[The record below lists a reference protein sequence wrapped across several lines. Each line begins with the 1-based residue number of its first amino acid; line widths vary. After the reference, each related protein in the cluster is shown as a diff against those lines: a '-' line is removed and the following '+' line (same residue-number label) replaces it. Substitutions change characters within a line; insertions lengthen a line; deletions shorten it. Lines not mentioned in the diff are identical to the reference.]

1 MKLWGGRFT
10 KDTDTLV
17 EDFHSSISFDQRL
30 YREDIRGSI
39 AHARML
45 GETGIITKDESEKI
59 ITGLKDILEE
69 IEAGKIEFSKSAEDI
84 HLNMETILIEKIG
97 DTAKKLHTARSR
109 NDQVAL
115 DMRMYLKNECCK
127 IMDLLCKLER
137 ILLDKAAENL
147 ETIMPG
153 YTHLQKAQPVTFAHH
168 LLAYVEMFWRDLGR
182 LKDCYKRIDVMP
194 LGAGALAG
202 TTFPINRKMVAEE
215 LGFAEITANSLDT
228 VSDRD
233 FIIEFNSS
241 AATIMMHL
249 SRFCEELILW
259 STHEFNFIE
268 MDDAYSTGSSIMPQ
282 KKNPDVA
289 ELIRGKTGRVYGN
302 LVGILT
308 VMKSLPLAYNKDL
321 QEDKEALFDTVDTLQ
336 GCLLTFA
343 PMIETM
349 EINTESMV
357 EGARGGFA
365 NATDVADYLATKGIP
380 FREAHR
386 VVGELVLYSITNSKN
401 LAELSLEEYR
411 QFSAVF
417 EEDIY
422 RAISIESCVQRRNV
436 PGGPAQE
443 AVEAAI
449 GLARTRLREIDEWL
463 EKYFRKQKPGW

>member
-10 KDTDTLV
+10 KGTDNLV
-17 EDFHSSISFDQRL
+17 EDFHSSISFDKRL

-45 GETGIITKDESEKI
+45 GKTGIITKEESEKI
-59 ITGLKDILEE
+59 IAGLQEILED
-69 IEAGKIEFSKSAEDI
+69 IEAGRVRFSKSAEDI
-84 HLNMETILIEKIG
+84 HMNIETILTEKIG
-97 DTAKKLHTARSR
+97 DAAKKLHTARSR

-115 DMRMYLKNECCK
+115 DVRMYLKNECCGV
-127 IMDLLCKLER
+127 IELLLKLER
-137 ILLDKAAENL
+137 ILLKKASENV

-153 YTHLQKAQPVTFAHH
+153 YTHLQKAQPITLAHH
-168 LLAYVEMFWRDLGR
+168 LLAYVEMFWRDMDR
-182 LKDCYKRIDVMP
+182 LRDCYKRINVMP

-202 TTFPINRKMVAEE
+202 TTFPIDRNMVAEE
-215 LGFAEITANSLDT
+215 LGFQEITNNSLDT

-233 FIIEFNSS
+233 FIIEFNGA

-249 SRFCEELILW
+249 SRFCEEIILW
-259 STHEFNFIE
+259 STNEFNFVE

-302 LVGILT
+302 LISILT
-308 VMKSLPLAYNKDL
+308 VMKSLPLAYNKDM
-321 QEDKEALFDTVDTLQ
+321 QEDKEALFDTVDTLK

-349 EINTESMV
+349 KINKESMA
-357 EGARGGFA
+357 EGAKGGFT
-365 NATDVADYLATKGIP
+365 NATDVADYLAAKGTP

-386 VVGELVLYSITNSKN
+386 IVGELVLYSINNSKN
-401 LAELSLEEYR
+401 LEELTLEEYKN
-411 QFSAVF
+411 FSSVF

-422 RAISIESCVQRRNV
+422 DTISIESCVKRRNV
-436 PGGPAQE
+436 PGGPAPE
-443 AVEAAI
+443 AVKEALE
-449 GLARTRLREIDEWL
+449 LASARLQQVEDWL
-463 EKYFRKQKPGW
+463 ENNLDK